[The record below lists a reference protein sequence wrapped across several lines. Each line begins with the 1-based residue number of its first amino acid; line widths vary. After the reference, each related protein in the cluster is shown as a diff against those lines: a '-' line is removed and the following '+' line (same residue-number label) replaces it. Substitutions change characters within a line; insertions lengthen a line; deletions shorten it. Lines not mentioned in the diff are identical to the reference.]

1 MTEKFDGLME
11 GVSGVRGIVGGGLTP
26 EIACRYAS
34 AYGTMI
40 GGGEIVVGQDGRP
53 SGPMLFD
60 AVCAG
65 LRAVGC
71 NVLDIGIALTPTI
84 QIIIQKRHS
93 QGGISITASHNP
105 QMWNALKF
113 FSTSTLFLDEIEGA
127 RLKRIIIDGDFAFV
141 GWDQLGSRLKYN
153 QAIEDHIKTVLDIPY
168 LDLASIRRQGFK
180 VAVDCI
186 NAGGS
191 RMIPELLG
199 ELGCTTFK
207 LNCEA
212 TGIFP
217 HEAEPLPQNLGDLC
231 KLVIESGA
239 DLGVAVD
246 PDGDRLALVDEKG
259 KPVGEELSLVIAT
272 DFILNR
278 KPGPVVAN
286 VSTTR
291 ALDDLA
297 LKYGVQL
304 HRTKVG
310 EVHVA
315 KKMAQVKAVIGGEG
329 NGGVI
334 LPEAH
339 LGRDA
344 PVGIALILQYLSERD
359 LSLSRAVSNLPS
371 YHIVKEKL
379 QIAGCNKEQLYE
391 FLSRKITDVQID
403 TTDGMKF
410 NYPQSWAQ
418 VRASNT
424 EPIIRLYAEAE
435 TEDQAL
441 KLCAMMEEK
450 IFEFNAGN
458 I

>member
-1 MTEKFDGLME
+1 
-11 GVSGVRGIVGGGLTP
+11 
-26 EIACRYAS
+26 
-34 AYGTMI
+34 
-40 GGGEIVVGQDGRP
+40 
-53 SGPMLFD
+53 
-60 AVCAG
+60 
-65 LRAVGC
+65 
-71 NVLDIGIALTPTI
+71 
-84 QIIIQKRHS
+84 
-93 QGGISITASHNP
+93 
-105 QMWNALKF
+105 
-113 FSTSTLFLDEIEGA
+113 
-127 RLKRIIIDGDFAFV
+127 
-141 GWDQLGSRLKYN
+141 
-153 QAIEDHIKTVLDIPY
+153 
-168 LDLASIRRQGFK
+168 
-180 VAVDCI
+180 
-186 NAGGS
+186 
-191 RMIPELLG
+191 MIPELLG

-231 KLVIESGA
+231 KLVIESGD